1 MFDIK
6 VSSDLC
12 QGFPTRRLL
21 HPPPPTTAV
30 TRRFS
35 PPQICEKAKPS
46 NATSTGRT
54 CRTISASSSTN
65 AQANKFRS
73 FRLASRLHERHVT
86 SRRRD
91 VTTAAAWVVET
102 CVRVTEQLWG
112 RALVGWQNL
121 SVTCYPKY
129 KKRKKIRRWRE
140 LGFEH
145 VCLVSPAR
153 PEASRLFETGNRSL
167 VRA

>member
-121 SVTCYPKY
+121 CYLLSKVL
-129 KKRKKIRRWRE
+129 KKERKFVGGESWG
-140 LGFEH
+140 LSH

-153 PEASRLFETGNRSL
+153 TEASRLLETGDRSL